1 MPRYFAFLRAINV
14 GGRTVT
20 MEVLRNAF
28 VDMGFDG
35 VETFIAS
42 GNVILMSK
50 SKDTAALAR
59 KIEAGLRKTL
69 GYEVKT
75 FLRDD
80 VELATVASCPAFP
93 EADVLAAHAVYVGFL
108 AQPLSPT
115 GEATLAPFRTAID
128 DFHVLGRE
136 VYWKCLQR
144 QTDSK
149 FSNAVFERALKT
161 SATWRNINTVQ
172 RLVAKYGIV

>member
-28 VDMGFDG
+28 VDMGFEG

-42 GNVILMSK
+42 GNVVLMSA
-50 SKDTAALAR
+50 SKDTAALER
-59 KIEAGLRKTL
+59 KIESGLRKTL

-80 VELATVASCPAFP
+80 VELAAVARCPAFP
-93 EADVLAAHAVYVGFL
+93 EADVLVAHAVYVGFL

-115 GEATLAPFRTAID
+115 GEAILAKFRTAID
-128 DFHVLGRE
+128 DFRVCGRE

-149 FSNAVFERALKT
+149 FSNAVFERALKI

-172 RLVAKYGIV
+172 RLVAKYGL